1 MVEDGGRGKF
11 TDAVKIFI
19 VQIVGGVKAAAGEER
34 VLDAGRQE
42 VTETHFQIEVVQF
55 LQKTA
60 LGIVGKVG

>member
-11 TDAVKIFI
+11 ADAVKIFI

-42 VTETHFQIEVVQF
+42 VAETHFQIEAVQF